1 MDRRRGG
8 RVTAEGGGGGGNE
21 GGAEVEKLRHFVG
34 LSELWRLGETELR
47 KKKKWRGTVLLRN
60 SCRLM
65 VPRVYRMEAE
75 VSTTLPVNVMV
86 CVWFD
91 TLTNS
96 FNGVFIEFW
105 VKIPIYIKILDIS
118 SL

>member
-1 MDRRRGG
+1 
-8 RVTAEGGGGGGNE
+8 
-21 GGAEVEKLRHFVG
+21 
-34 LSELWRLGETELR
+34 
-47 KKKKWRGTVLLRN
+47 
-60 SCRLM
+60 
-65 VPRVYRMEAE
+65 MEAE
-75 VSTTLPVNVMV
+75 VSTTLPVKVMV

-105 VKIPIYIKILDIS
+105 VKIPIYIKILDIT